1 MVGAWCLMPQV
12 NNVVFAMIA
21 ATTVETNVAHPTIQ
35 QHTREFLDT
44 FSTPRPASY
53 TPSAVRSSIYNGNDC
68 WHESSC
74 YTADKTRILLTHVP
88 LYRPPNTDC
97 GDLRLRSRAL
107 RDGKGFSYVSQPN
120 PHTHTH
126 NQATRLTMHVCICDR
141 FRNMLPEP
149 ISTELLHIVKPHFVF
164 SGDDHDQCRVLHA
177 GDIPEVM
184 TAICI

>member
-126 NQATRLTMHVCICDR
+126 THTTKPLDSLCTYVSVIDSATCYRSQSVPSCCTLS
-141 FRNMLPEP
+141 N
-149 ISTELLHIVKPHFVF
+149 HILCSV
-164 SGDDHDQCRVLHA
+164 
-177 GDIPEVM
+177 VM
-184 TAICI
+184 TMTNAVYCMLVTFPR